1 MVSTHLKNISQNGSF
16 PQVGVKIK
24 NNWNHLLFV
33 SPFLVLLT
41 IYCEISDLENSRNAI
56 KAATKCA
63 AVLGLGSLHVM
74 SAPTCD
80 GWKWHVHH
88 LFAFWNY
95 NCCQVKSDSTIR
107 VKFCINNSIIHSAK
121 MGWMWFCRIP
131 LLQLAGGAEN
141 QAFLDCRIIECHYHY
156 YHYRHPRKSRLSH
169 A

>member
-1 MVSTHLKNISQNGSF
+1 ME
-16 PQVGVKIK
+16 GVKIK
-24 NNWNHLLFV
+24 NNWNHHLVMFLFV

-56 KAATKCA
+56 KAATKWA

-88 LFAFWNY
+88 IFAFWNY

-107 VKFCINNSIIHSAK
+107 VKFCINNSFCKNGMNVIPQDSPITT
-121 MGWMWFCRIP
+121 GWWCGESDLFGLSNCWMPLP
-131 LLQLAGGAEN
+131 LLPLP
-141 QAFLDCRIIECHYHY
+141 F
-156 YHYRHPRKSRLSH
+156 
-169 A
+169 